1 MEKPLSIQ
9 NPKRGKT
16 IFFARSFFNLSP
28 QVMSDKLE
36 SVTDT
41 QDGDAQLEEARIR
54 VGRVRLIDTFWPAGQ
69 DNGSRAEGF
78 YSLEGKVI
86 GVDLRVNAEFTDF
99 SGNELGI
106 LRPKIKDEGFIHRWI
121 LAEG

>member
-1 MEKPLSIQ
+1 MSIQ

-16 IFFARSFFNLSP
+16 IFFAWSFFNPSP

-36 SVTDT
+36 PIANA
-41 QDGDAQLEEARIR
+41 QDGNSQLEKARVR
-54 VGRVRLIDTFWPAGQ
+54 MGRVRLIDAFWPAGQ
-69 DNGSRAEGF
+69 NDGARGESF
-78 YSLEGKVI
+78 YSVEGKII
-86 GVDLRVNAEFTDF
+86 GVDFRVNAEFANF

>member
-9 NPKRGKT
+9 NPKEAKPYSLRGAFST
-16 IFFARSFFNLSP
+16 FP

-54 VGRVRLIDTFWPAGQ
+54 VGRVRLIDTFGPPDRIMAPGLRAFIL
-69 DNGSRAEGF
+69 SRGR
-78 YSLEGKVI
+78 L
-86 GVDLRVNAEFTDF
+86 
-99 SGNELGI
+99 
-106 LRPKIKDEGFIHRWI
+106 
-121 LAEG
+121 